1 MKRPF
6 HLMQLKITPENPLE
20 WIALQA
26 NLVPV
31 PLLHAQVLP
40 VICKAI
46 LVATDRGVFELIEKG
61 AHTAEELAVALGW
74 KERPLNQ
81 LLGVLVGSG
90 YLSYR
95 KSEYF
100 IAPKVRKWVLKDSE
114 HSVKDLMVYNNR
126 VVWPWFDQLESY
138 LETGVG
144 IDYHSSL
151 TKDQWMLYQSAMYA
165 AAVAEA
171 KEFARKA
178 PKLTTPLHMLDVGGS
193 HGLHSRKMLEKYESL
208 RSVVLDLP
216 EAIEQQLL
224 LQRDTAGGRLTF
236 QAGNILTDSVE
247 QEHYDLILIS
257 SLVHHFTEEQNR
269 FLVAKLT
276 RALRKGGLLIINEF
290 IRPNPNHKP
299 ELVGGSTDLFFG
311 LTSAS
316 GNWSVGEIQSWQI
329 AEGLRPL
336 KPIGYRAIPGRY
348 QIAARKR

>member
-1 MKRPF
+1 
-6 HLMQLKITPENPLE
+6 MQLKITPENPLE
-20 WIALQA
+20 WLALQA

-46 LVATDRGVFELIEKG
+46 LVATDRGVFESIEKG
-61 AHTAEELAVALGW
+61 AHTIEQLAKELGW
-74 KERPLNQ
+74 KERPLSQ
-81 LLGVLVGSG
+81 LLGVLVSSG
-90 YLSYR
+90 YLR
-95 KSEYF
+95 FQKSEYF
-100 IAPKVRKWVLKDSE
+100 ILPEIRKWVLSE
-114 HSVKDLMVYNNR
+114 SKHSVKDLMVYNNR
-126 VVWPWFDQLESY
+126 VVWPWFDQLERY

-144 IDYHSSL
+144 IDYHSGLS
-151 TKDQWMLYQSAMYA
+151 KDQWMLYQSAMYA

-178 PKLTTPLHMLDVGGS
+178 PGLTAPRQMLDVGGS

-208 RSVVLDLP
+208 HAVVLDLP
-216 EAIEQQLL
+216 EAIEQQNLA
-224 LQRDTAGGRLTF
+224 RAEVIEGRLEYRP
-236 QAGNILTDSVE
+236 GNILTDSLPE
-247 QEHYDLILIS
+247 DHYDLILIS

-269 FLVAKLT
+269 SVVAKLT

-290 IRPNPNHKP
+290 IRPLPNQKP

-316 GNWSVGEIQSWQI
+316 GNWSVEEIQSWQI

-348 QIAARKR
+348 QVAARKR